1 MGATEALLHA
11 WSRQADPVL
20 ASSTLMTALEVVTAK
35 TAPAGEDA
43 QASLLSATM
52 HTLGR
57 LFLRLPPAVL
67 EDQLVQVRDTV
78 KKVRQRGRRPRSP
91 TGARGPE
98 HGGAPG
104 KHRGARLCARAAAG
118 PG

>member
-1 MGATEALLHA
+1 MLHA

-35 TAPAGEDA
+35 TAHAGEDA

-104 KHRGARLCARAAAG
+104 KHRGTRLCARAAAG